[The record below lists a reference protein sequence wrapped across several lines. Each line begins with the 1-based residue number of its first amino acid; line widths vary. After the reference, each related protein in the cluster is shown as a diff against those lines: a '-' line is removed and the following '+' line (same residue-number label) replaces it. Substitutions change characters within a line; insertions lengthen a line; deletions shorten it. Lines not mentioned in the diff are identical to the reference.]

1 MRKLIVC
8 NFMTLDGYY
17 ETTDKTIVPFFE
29 HRHEDYTD
37 DDSFDHY
44 NVELLR
50 ASDTLILSG
59 RTSFLGNKAY
69 WTGVLDDPHITAIR
83 HVFADLIQQVPK
95 VVVSDKLI
103 SEELA
108 PWQNTTIVKV
118 AHSPQ
123 AIADLK
129 QQPGRDILIQLSR
142 TLWNSLLVHDLVDEL
157 HIVVFPMIGGG
168 GIPLFTG
175 QPGITLKMLETRTW
189 SGSGNVL
196 IRYQVRRKRHD

>member
-1 MRKLIVC
+1 
-8 NFMTLDGYY
+8 MTLDGYY

-29 HRHEDYTD
+29 HRHEDYDD

-44 NVELLR
+44 NLELLQ

-59 RTSFLGNKAY
+59 RTLFLGNKEY
-69 WTGVLDDPHITAIR
+69 STGVPDDPHSTAIR
-83 HVFADLIQQVPK
+83 HLFADLIQKVPK
-95 VVVSDKLI
+95 IVVSDKLG

-118 AHSPQ
+118 ADSPQ

-142 TLWNSLLVHDLVDEL
+142 TLWNSLLAHDLIDEL

-175 QPGITLKMLETRTW
+175 QPSITLKLLETRTW
-189 SGSGNVL
+189 NGSGNVL
-196 IRYQVRRKRHD
+196 IRYQVGRKRDE